1 MKATKNEALGAA
13 PAATPKVY
21 SGNVMSINPETKSGA
36 EYILVMVRSKT
47 EASGESVDIQET
59 PVGLFMDQ
67 GTLDGALDANENQ
80 VGIGVG
86 DLVSFV
92 ATGLYEGKTSLGDKI
107 VFKAANFEQES
118 LTVTLKKRAY
128 ADESPVAKTGGGVA
142 MALKDVASSLADFL
156 RR

>member
-67 GTLDGALDANENQ
+67 GTLEGALDANENQ

-107 VFKAANFEQES
+107 VFKAAGFEAES
-118 LTVTLKKRAY
+118 LTVVLKKRAY
-128 ADESPVAKTGGGVA
+128 ADESPVAKTAGGVA
-142 MALKDVASSLADFL
+142 MALKDVASALSDFL